1 MVFFLMPMVMDK
13 MGDKALSLT
22 SDNDNMLVDVRTMLK
37 KVEDSLPRILAVI
50 HATEGKPIKSQV
62 LVNWLRELK
71 DAAYE
76 ADDVLDEFEVRELQE
91 LQDSSKMAAFVSSAH
106 RFIKNLFVSDDELR
120 RLKNLVGDIDEIFL
134 DIDSKTAEVDK
145 YVAKGKSA
153 TRETSSFM
161 REEVIGRDKERDKI
175 LDMLLRLDDEPDFGS
190 KGAGSSSYPS
200 LGVLPIVGIGG
211 VGKTAL
217 AQLIYND
224 ERVANHFK
232 RKWVYVSD
240 DFKLKRIFKELIYDS
255 PGGVFEDNISSAAML
270 KKLKDEFK
278 DKRFLIVLD
287 DVWDETGTT
296 WEELSSALTFGAKGS
311 TILLTTQSPKVAE
324 IMGTMNPIHLE
335 PLEEHDFGR
344 LFELCAFGDEE
355 LEPDLKAKLQLIGQ
369 QILQKL
375 HGLPL
380 AGKALGSCKE
390 ERAPDR
396 RVEALEKSQKT
407 TAHKES

>member
-1 MVFFLMPMVMDK
+1 MGGGDAYRSGSMFMMVGEWFARYVAGKVMDK
-13 MGDKALSLT
+13 MGDKALSST

-50 HATEGKPIKSQV
+50 HAAEGKPIRSQV

-76 ADDVLDEFEVRELQE
+76 ADDVLDEFEFRELQE
-91 LQDSSKMAAFVSSAH
+91 SQDGSKVAAFVSSAL
-106 RFIKNLFVSDDELR
+106 RFIKNLFVSDDELK
-120 RLKNLVGDIDEIFL
+120 RLKNL
-134 DIDSKTAEVDK
+134 TAEVDE
-145 YVAKGKSA
+145 YIAKGKSA

-175 LDMLLRLDDEPDFGS
+175 LDMLLCLDDEPDFGS
-190 KGAGSSSYPS
+190 KGVGSSSYPC

-255 PGGVFEDNISSAAML
+255 PGAVLEDNDTSALML
-270 KKLKDEFK
+270 ETLKDNFK

-287 DVWDETGTT
+287 DVWDETGMT
-296 WEELSSALTFGAKGS
+296 WRELRSALTFGAKGS

-344 LFELCAFGDEE
+344 LFELCAFES
-355 LEPDLKAKLQLIGQ
+355 KAAINWSTNIAKATW
-369 QILQKL
+369 
-375 HGLPL
+375 L
-380 AGKALGSCKE
+380 AFSREGTGKSAKN
-390 ERAPDR
+390 
-396 RVEALEKSQKT
+396 
-407 TAHKES
+407 

>member
-1 MVFFLMPMVMDK
+1 MHTGPEVMDK
-13 MGDKALSLT
+13 MGDKALSST

-50 HATEGKPIKSQV
+50 HAAEGKPIRSQV

-76 ADDVLDEFEVRELQE
+76 ADDVLDEFEFRELQE
-91 LQDSSKMAAFVSSAH
+91 SQD
-106 RFIKNLFVSDDELR
+106 
-120 RLKNLVGDIDEIFL
+120 G
-134 DIDSKTAEVDK
+134 SKTAEVDE
-145 YVAKGKSA
+145 YIAKGKSA

-175 LDMLLRLDDEPDFGS
+175 LDMLLCLDDEPDFGS
-190 KGAGSSSYPS
+190 KGVGSSSYPC

-255 PGGVFEDNISSAAML
+255 PGAVLEDNDTSALML
-270 KKLKDEFK
+270 ETLKDNFK

-287 DVWDETGTT
+287 DVWDETGMT
-296 WEELSSALTFGAKGS
+296 WRELRSALTFGAKGS

-344 LFELCAFGDEE
+344 LFELCAFES
-355 LEPDLKAKLQLIGQ
+355 KAAINWSTNIAKATW
-369 QILQKL
+369 
-375 HGLPL
+375 L
-380 AGKALGSCKE
+380 AFSREGTGKSAKN
-390 ERAPDR
+390 
-396 RVEALEKSQKT
+396 
-407 TAHKES
+407 